1 MDSFQRALIFKTVV
15 ENQTMAAAARIMSVS
30 PSVISKRITELEAA
44 MGVQLLRRTTRRIT
58 LTEAGSNFYHRMVSL
73 HGQWQTLLDETQD
86 LGKNPRGRLTLAAPS
101 PLLNRVLLPRLGP
114 FLSEN
119 PDIDIEFK
127 SAAYETL
134 PLAGVDLSLARQ
146 IDDFDSM
153 AYVGQRLCRYYNQLF
168 ASPNY
173 LAQRKP
179 LSDSD
184 DLRSNACLL
193 YGENT
198 KATTWHFYCGDN
210 TDVTSEASVDVS
222 GRLSSNNTE
231 ALIAAAC
238 QGQGIAYVPE
248 LIIQDEI
255 ERGDLVPVLP
265 HLKSK
270 TFEMWFYYQK
280 LDFVPLKLR
289 VLLDFL
295 KQQWKEPA

>member
-15 ENQTMAAAARIMSVS
+15 ENHTMAAAARIMNVS
-30 PSVISKRITELEAA
+30 PSVISKRIAELEAA

-73 HGQWQTLLDETQD
+73 HGQWQTLLDETQG
-86 LGKNPRGRLTLAAPS
+86 LGKNPRGRLILAAPS

-153 AYVGQRLCRYYNQLF
+153 AYVGQRLCRYHNQLF
-168 ASPNY
+168 ASPGY
-173 LAQRKP
+173 LAEHKP
-179 LSDSD
+179 LSESN
-184 DLRSNACLL
+184 DLKSHACLL

-198 KATTWHFYCGDN
+198 KATTWHFDCGDKADVAV
-210 TDVTSEASVDVS
+210 DVT
-222 GRLSSNNTE
+222 GRLTSNNTE

-238 QGQGIAYVPE
+238 QGQGIAYIPA
-248 LIIQDEI
+248 LIIEDEI

-265 HLKSK
+265 DLKSK

-289 VLLDFL
+289 ALLDFL

>member
-15 ENQTMAAAARIMSVS
+15 ENKTMAAAARIMSVS
-30 PSVISKRITELEAA
+30 PSVISKRITELETA

-86 LGKNPRGRLTLAAPS
+86 LGKSPRGRLTLAAPS
-101 PLLNRVLLPRLGP
+101 PLLNRVLLPKLGA
-114 FLSEN
+114 FLN
-119 PDIDIEFK
+119 QNLDIDIEFK

-146 IDDFDSM
+146 IDDLDSM

-168 ASPNY
+168 ASPDY
-173 LAQRKP
+173 LAASKP
-179 LSDSD
+179 LSESN
-184 DLRSNACLL
+184 DLRSHVCLL

-198 KATTWHFYCGDN
+198 KATTWHFRCDD
-210 TDVTSEASVDVS
+210 TQDASVDVS
-222 GRLSSNNTE
+222 GRISSNNTE

-238 QGQGIAYVPE
+238 QGQGIAYIPE
-248 LIIQDEI
+248 LIIEDEVK
-255 ERGDLVPVLP
+255 RGGLVPVLP
-265 HLKSK
+265 HLRSK

-295 KQQWKEPA
+295 KQQWEDPA

>member
-15 ENQTMAAAARIMSVS
+15 ENHTMAAAARIMNVS

-86 LGKNPRGRLTLAAPS
+86 LGQNPRGRLTLAAPS
-101 PLLNRVLLPRLGP
+101 PLLNRVLLPVLGS
-114 FLSEN
+114 FLKRN
-119 PDIDIEFK
+119 PDIDIELK

-134 PLAGVDLSLARQ
+134 PMAGVDLSLARQ

-153 AYVGQRLCRYYNQLF
+153 AYVGRRLCRYYNQLF
-168 ASPNY
+168 ASPGY
-173 LAQRKP
+173 LAESKP
-179 LSDSD
+179 LSESN
-184 DLRSNACLL
+184 DLKSHACLL
-193 YGENT
+193 YGENI
-198 KATTWHFYCGDN
+198 KATTWHFDCGN
-210 TDVTSEASVDVS
+210 KADVAVDVF

-238 QGQGIAYVPE
+238 QGQGIAYIPA

-265 HLKSK
+265 DLKSK
-270 TFEMWFYYQK
+270 IFEMWFYYQK

-295 KQQWKEPA
+295 KEQWKEPA

>member
-15 ENQTMAAAARIMSVS
+15 ENHTMAAAARIMNVS
-30 PSVISKRITELEAA
+30 PSVISKRIAELESA

-86 LGKNPRGRLTLAAPS
+86 LGQNPRGRLTLAAPS
-101 PLLNRVLLPRLGP
+101 PLLNRVLLPVLGS
-114 FLSEN
+114 FLSKN

-127 SAAYETL
+127 SAAYGTL
-134 PLAGVDLSLARQ
+134 PLAGVDLSLARR

-168 ASPNY
+168 ASSDY
-173 LAQRKP
+173 LAQSKP

-184 DLRSNACLL
+184 DLRSHACLL

-198 KATTWHFYCGDN
+198 KATTWHFHCGDN

-238 QGQGIAYVPE
+238 QGQGIVYIPE

>member
-15 ENQTMAAAARIMSVS
+15 ENHTMAAAARIMNVS
-30 PSVISKRITELEAA
+30 PSVISKRISELEAA

-73 HGQWQTLLDETQD
+73 HSQWQTLLDETQD
-86 LGKNPRGRLTLAAPS
+86 LGQNPRGRLTLAAPS
-101 PLLNRVLLPRLGP
+101 PLLNRVLLPVLGS
-114 FLSEN
+114 FLKRN
-119 PDIDIEFK
+119 PDIDIELK

-153 AYVGQRLCRYYNQLF
+153 AYVGRRLCRYYNQLF
-168 ASPNY
+168 ASPGY
-173 LAQRKP
+173 LAESKP
-179 LSDSD
+179 LCESN
-184 DLRSNACLL
+184 DLKSHRCLL

-198 KATTWHFYCGDN
+198 KATTWHFECGDQ
-210 TDVTSEASVDVS
+210 VDITVDIF

-238 QGQGIAYVPE
+238 QGQGIVYIPA

-265 HLKSK
+265 DLKSK

-295 KQQWKEPA
+295 KEQWKEPA